1 MTDAEFA
8 PLLAALGRCVEEGFW
23 FRAITDGLHGF
34 RIRWSAA
41 CSVADVVAGLLSL
54 AKNTASATLP
64 ATARP
69 CGSLDDFRIGLVEPL
84 E

>member
-54 AKNTASATLP
+54 AKTRRAQRCLLP
-64 ATARP
+64 LARAAP
-69 CGSLDDFRIGLVEPL
+69 SMTFA
-84 E
+84 